1 MAGCGCQIVDWETIG
16 IISAIL
22 PVDAVIVSFLMA
34 WWLKRML
41 RNVWKQEKKKA
52 FRWPWQPET

>member
-1 MAGCGCQIVDWETIG
+1 MTDWETIG
-16 IISAIL
+16 IISLIL

-41 RNVWKQEKKKA
+41 KDFWKEKPKKR
-52 FRWPWQPET
+52 FRWPWEPKT